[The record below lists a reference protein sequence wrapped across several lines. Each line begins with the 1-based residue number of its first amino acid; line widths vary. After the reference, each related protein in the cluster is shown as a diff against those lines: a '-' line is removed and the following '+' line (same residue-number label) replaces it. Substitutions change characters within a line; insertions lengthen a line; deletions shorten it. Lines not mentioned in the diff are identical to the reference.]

1 MKHSISNF
9 LHDRIKLAWWLRDLS
24 CILKLPFWED
34 FDTWTFVVLE
44 KVLLLSCWLLLMQ
57 MGVKVLPLLKGI
69 NHELNPLTPLKG
81 LVPSYYNNQ
90 SGRLKP
96 KQNRSKTKQ
105 HSQQQGAKVFADKQP
120 SANKTFL
127 LCCLRVFALIG

>member
-57 MGVKVLPLLKGI
+57 MGVKVLNSLIKR
-69 NHELNPLTPLKG
+69 
-81 LVPSYYNNQ
+81 YQ
-90 SGRLKP
+90 SWAKSFDTFKRKCQATIIIKVAGWSQNKTEA
-96 KQNRSKTKQ
+96 KQNNI
-105 HSQQQGAKVFADKQP
+105 HSNKEPKCSQTNSHQP
-120 SANKTFL
+120 TRLF
-127 LCCLRVFALIG
+127 CCVV